1 MSWLLL
7 TSTLTLSKCKLVCV
21 NAWKHSAI
29 DSVADKQL
37 HCAGHVCLCLGLRT
51 MCTLGNASFL
61 WLLLTQHHKV
71 T

>member
-7 TSTLTLSKCKLVCV
+7 ISTLTLSKCKLVCV

-29 DSVADKQL
+29 DSLADEAL
-37 HCAGHVCLCLGLRT
+37 HCAGHVCLCLGLHI
-51 MCTLGNASFL
+51 MCTRGNASYL
-61 WLLLTQHHKV
+61 WLLLIQHRKV